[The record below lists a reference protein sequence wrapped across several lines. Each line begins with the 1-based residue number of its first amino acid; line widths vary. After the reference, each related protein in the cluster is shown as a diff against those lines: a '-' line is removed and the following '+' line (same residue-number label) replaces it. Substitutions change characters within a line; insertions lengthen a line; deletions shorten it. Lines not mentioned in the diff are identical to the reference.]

1 MGFDSPDGAEAGL
14 LLEIRRRERSME
26 RIVVGFDGSEQSR
39 KALERA
45 AEIAGGA
52 TIAVVCAANVS
63 RLMRDPSGGTSPVD
77 PADVEARANALAEA
91 RKFMAERGL
100 DGVFVEGHGNPAD
113 VIVQEAEE
121 SGADLIVVGNRGLS
135 GTRRLFMGS
144 VSTNVVHHAPCDVLV
159 VR

>member
-1 MGFDSPDGAEAGL
+1 
-14 LLEIRRRERSME
+14 ME
-26 RIVVGFDGSEQSR
+26 RIVVGFDGSEHSH

-52 TIAVVCAANVS
+52 TVAVVSSAKVE
-63 RLMRDPSGGTSPVD
+63 RLMRDPAGGVRPED
-77 PADVEARANALAEA
+77 PADVETRAQALAEA
-91 RKFMAERGL
+91 RKYLEDRG
-100 DGVFVEGHGNPAD
+100 VNAVYIEGTGNPAD

-121 SGADLIVVGNRGLS
+121 TNADLIIVGTRGLS
-135 GTRRLFMGS
+135 AAKRAFMGS

>member
-1 MGFDSPDGAEAGL
+1 MN
-14 LLEIRRRERSME
+14 
-26 RIVVGFDGSEQSR
+26 RIVVGFDGSEHAR

-52 TIAVVCAANVS
+52 TIAVVSAAAPQ
-63 RLMRDPSGGTSPVD
+63 RLLRDPGVSPED
-77 PADVEARANALAEA
+77 PADVEARTQALAQA
-91 RKFMAERGL
+91 RTYLEGKGL
-100 DGVFVEGHGNPAD
+100 SGVYVEGHGNPAD

-121 SGADLIVVGNRGLS
+121 SGADLIVVGTRGLNAAQ
-135 GTRRLFMGS
+135 RVFMGS